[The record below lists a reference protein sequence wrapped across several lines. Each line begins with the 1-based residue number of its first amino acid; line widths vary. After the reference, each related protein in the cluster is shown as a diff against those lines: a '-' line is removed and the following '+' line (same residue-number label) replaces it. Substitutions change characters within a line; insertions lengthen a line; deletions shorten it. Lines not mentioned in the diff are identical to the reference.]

1 MLFTALAVDAGRL
14 WFQTRQLQTVADLAA
29 IEAGQRVACAG
40 EIGPV
45 LAAAQAAA
53 ARNGYSG
60 NLGAAPNAVEI
71 GTTVTGAGGVR
82 SFVAGAGA
90 TAVRVAVTQTVN
102 ASLVAGGWLGGQTT
116 LRAEAVA
123 AADSPIAAFRLGS
136 STASLDAGLLNT
148 LLGALIQGSGNPLT
162 LELVSYQ
169 GLANAQ
175 VSLHDLLAVSADAG
189 TVDELLAT
197 DLSVAEFLQLVADA
211 LDGSEVASVAAKA
224 ASRSLAGVAVDN
236 LNLRLADVI
245 NVAAPAQEVA
255 ANVGLNVLELVTA
268 AAMVANGDNAVAL
281 DLGIP
286 GVAAVSLRIVEPPQL
301 AVGPPGCTVAR
312 TAQVALS
319 VKLPTILA
327 GLDGAVDLELHVK
340 VAQADASLE
349 AVRRANGVT
358 EVDIRATPGVA
369 DIELE
374 GTVLGRLL
382 TVGLELSLG
391 SKNGQQLDFSVDH
404 PVAQHLPQS
413 ASASSGAGES
423 LHGALSNPNLLHVDV
438 ADDLRLVD
446 QLLAAVVKPL
456 VGAIVAPVLATVGEQ
471 LLDPLLK
478 LLGLELG
485 KATVQLDAVQLRG
498 ERQLLR

>member
-312 TAQVALS
+312 TAQVKLS
-319 VKLPTILA
+319 VALLPA
-327 GLDGAVDLELHVK
+327 GLGIVDLGLHVN
-340 VAQADASLE
+340 VAQAEASLD
-349 AVRRANGVT
+349 AIRRDEGATG
-358 EVDIRATPGVA
+358 VDILATPGIASVVLGNA
-369 DIELE
+369 AGTGP
-374 GTVLGRLL
+374 GTVLGGVLQ
-382 TVGLELSLG
+382 VGLTLPLSPG
-391 SKNGQQLDFSVDH
+391 QGQQLDFSVDH
-404 PVAQHLPQS
+404 PVGPHLPQS
-413 ASASSGAGES
+413 ASTSSGVGDS
-423 LHGALSNPNLLHVDV
+423 LQHALSNPNLITVKVLGLDPLGLLS
-438 ADDLRLVD
+438 ALVR
-446 QLLAAVVKPL
+446 P
-456 VGAIVAPVLATVGEQ
+456 IVAPLLGEIGRI